1 MTDTMRLRA
10 LSLLLVA
17 GTAHADTFGGFSAVD
32 RPYLVNQDRACV
44 PLLARDGAATGA
56 PSCSKVAADVLAHL
70 DVKAPIAQRGGS
82 AVFAA
87 SASGRT
93 LTVKRAAGGD
103 VVVAWD
109 APDPIGKIVE
119 VYAAHDED
127 RVAVAYTVR
136 RAGRELTDV
145 VAFDLNAP
153 GARPGPVTPGPTVT
167 PPAGVTPPV
176 GGTAPA
182 VTISPEVSKAVA
194 AARKA
199 PTPKAAASWQAVLAL
214 DADHAEARYRLA
226 AIAVAA
232 KKPADALA
240 LLGELAKSR
249 RPDANEYLVEARF
262 DPAFA
267 SLRAVKQFR
276 DAVGLDRKP
285 ATAYEHFMGFGG
297 QWEQTGT
304 PCDKA
309 EVHLVALRDR
319 TFKLR
324 VKTACEGQIFDLPF
338 HGVWRTSEVGIT
350 LRLPTTG
357 AAATDK
363 DDAPCTFEAAGD
375 EDALHCVVGK
385 DIEFTVLPTRR

>member
-1 MTDTMRLRA
+1 MTEAMRLCA
-10 LSLLLVA
+10 LSILLVA
-17 GTAHADTFGGFSAVD
+17 GAAQADTFGGFSAVD

-44 PLLARDGAATGA
+44 PLRVKDAAATGA
-56 PSCSKVAADVLAHL
+56 PSCGKVAADVLAHL
-70 DVKAPIAQRGGS
+70 DVKAPVAQRGSS

-87 SASGRT
+87 TASGRT

-145 VAFDLNAP
+145 VAFDLIAP
-153 GARPGPVTPGPTVT
+153 GGRPGPVAPGPTVA
-167 PPAGVTPPV
+167 PPVGVTPA
-176 GGTAPA
+176 APA
-182 VTISPEVSKAVA
+182 AALSPEVSKAVSEA
-194 AARKA
+194 HKA
-199 PTPKAAASWQAVLAL
+199 PKPKAAAAWQAVLAL
-214 DADHAEARYRLA
+214 DADHTEARYRLA
-226 AIAVAA
+226 AIAAAA
-232 KKPADALA
+232 KRPADALA
-240 LLGELAKSR
+240 LLGDLAKSR
-249 RPDANEYLVEARF
+249 RPDAIEYLVEARF

-267 SLRAVKQFR
+267 GLRADKPFR

-338 HGVWRTSEVGIT
+338 HGVWRPSDVGVT
-350 LRLPTTG
+350 LTLPTKG
-357 AAATDK
+357 AAASDK

-375 EDALHCVVGK
+375 EDALHCVLGK